1 MTDRLE
7 QQIATLE
14 AAIARKEAALLELEA
29 ELIDL
34 RRDLSDFEGRYRKQI
49 GPLEVRLEAAQAAV
63 RDLEDARRYGANMS
77 KLGDDNP
84 MPSYWQPPADYV
96 PVAEQFRR
104 TWHVPPPVE
113 PPPESP
119 ATAVPKP
126 RAEAPD
132 SREVQVKKLYR
143 ALALRY
149 HPDLTTDPSERERR
163 NDLMARI
170 NEAYTQRDLG
180 ALQALADRPADRPPE
195 EPLGLLRL
203 RDLQRIDDQ
212 LADRLADLRLEHT
225 NLLHGDLM
233 KLALEEKFA
242 RRQGR
247 DLLRDMA
254 ADLERQ
260 YQAAMLKL
268 EQLRRR

>member
-1 MTDRLE
+1 MTDTLE
-7 QQIATLE
+7 QQIAALE

-29 ELIDL
+29 ELLDL
-34 RRDLSDFEGRYRKQI
+34 RRDLSDFEARYRKLI
-49 GPLEVRLEAAQAAV
+49 GPLEIRLEAALAAV
-63 RDLEDARRYGANMS
+63 RDLEDERGYGANKS

-84 MPSYWQPPADYV
+84 LPSFWQPLADYV

-104 TWHVPPPVE
+104 AWHVPPPVE
-113 PPPESP
+113 PPPDSP
-119 ATAVPKP
+119 ATAIPKP

-132 SREVQVKKLYR
+132 SREAQVKKLYR
-143 ALALRY
+143 TLALRY
-149 HPDLTTDPSERERR
+149 HPDLTTDLTERERR

-180 ALQALADRPADRPPE
+180 ALQALADRPAGRPPE
-195 EPLGLLRL
+195 EPLDLLRL

-225 NLLHGDLM
+225 NLLHGDLT

-268 EQLRRR
+268 ERLRRR